1 MEYNAPEG
9 QDSEAGDHGRA
20 RECTHALG
28 IHVAQRSKDIISVGT
43 GLPQLLKTMCENIQA
58 TRHKSVKQ

>member
-9 QDSEAGDHGRA
+9 QDSEAGDHGRT

-28 IHVAQRSKDIISVGT
+28 IHVTQRSKDVVGVST
-43 GLPQLLKTMCENIQA
+43 GLTQLLKTMCKNVQA
-58 TRHKSVKQ
+58 TRHKSVEL